1 MKLKGIITQ
10 DTFKP
15 RNMYSSAKRTTWL
28 ALKSSPVNVLLLTIP
43 FALAAPHVNWPS
55 LAVFILNFVAIVPLA
70 AILAFATEELAEH
83 VGESLG
89 GLLNASF
96 GNAVEL
102 IVAVIALKQNQ
113 IRVVQTSML
122 GSILSNSLLVLGCCF
137 IAGGYNRFTQ
147 NFNHTVAQTL
157 GSLMILSCSSLMI
170 PAAFHA
176 SLSATLNANEKD
188 PISPVNPGNRI
199 LKLSRGTSI
208 LLLLMYI
215 FYLFFQ
221 MKTHKKMFE
230 VDEKPQDVIEE
241 DNAIEK
247 TETKQGNILPPKF
260 QNKDISSDSSQLVL
274 SENNTIDATA
284 ALGSGSGPGP
294 NLVNEHANNR
304 NSLEILTHGSPDVNN
319 QLSSTETK
327 QRTGKTKGTLISVA
341 ASITEQHLS
350 LVGSLAVLTVVT
362 VIVAFCADYMVDSI
376 DDLVEQSGMSKTFVG
391 FVLIP
396 IVGNAAEHVTSVVVA
411 MKDKMD
417 LSIGVAIGS
426 STQIALFVTPLM
438 VLIGWWID
446 KPMSLLFTTFE
457 TCVMFIS
464 VFICNSL
471 INDGQSTYLEGIML
485 LMAYVIIAVAFFFFP
500 DSASGLS

>member
-147 NFNHTVAQTL
+147 NLNHTVAQTL

-215 FYLFFQ
+215 FYLFFSN
-221 MKTHKKMFE
+221 E
-230 VDEKPQDVIEE
+230 
-241 DNAIEK
+241 N
-247 TETKQGNILPPKF
+247 
-260 QNKDISSDSSQLVL
+260 SQ
-274 SENNTIDATA
+274 EN
-284 ALGSGSGPGP
+284 
-294 NLVNEHANNR
+294 V
-304 NSLEILTHGSPDVNN
+304 
-319 QLSSTETK
+319 
-327 QRTGKTKGTLISVA
+327 
-341 ASITEQHLS
+341 
-350 LVGSLAVLTVVT
+350 
-362 VIVAFCADYMVDSI
+362 
-376 DDLVEQSGMSKTFVG
+376 
-391 FVLIP
+391 
-396 IVGNAAEHVTSVVVA
+396 
-411 MKDKMD
+411 
-417 LSIGVAIGS
+417 
-426 STQIALFVTPLM
+426 
-438 VLIGWWID
+438 
-446 KPMSLLFTTFE
+446 
-457 TCVMFIS
+457 
-464 VFICNSL
+464 
-471 INDGQSTYLEGIML
+471 
-485 LMAYVIIAVAFFFFP
+485 
-500 DSASGLS
+500 